1 MVTFEPPTP
10 YVQPT
15 PRRIRVRLGDRV
27 VADSSHAQ
35 LVVQFGPHGFPTY
48 FVPFEDVRPGVL
60 VDESDGGWSVV
71 AGGRRADAAAWTSD
85 QFAELKG
92 HVTFSWETLDW
103 YEEDE
108 QVYIH
113 ARPPDHRVDA
123 LRSSR
128 HIEVFI

>member
-71 AGGRRADAAAWTSD
+71 AGGRRADAGGRGCG
-85 QFAELKG
+85 QLAERRG
-92 HVTFSWETLDW
+92 HSTFSRWT
-103 YEEDE
+103 
-108 QVYIH
+108 
-113 ARPPDHRVDA
+113 
-123 LRSSR
+123 
-128 HIEVFI
+128 